1 MPGTGKGATFRAHV
15 MNYKDTVY
23 FQDNDVEMAP
33 SYLVASKE
41 LVKEREKPRWV
52 RRKNIPEVTQSWH
65 NYMVKK
71 VVQDF
76 QV

>member
-1 MPGTGKGATFRAHV
+1 
-15 MNYKDTVY
+15 
-23 FQDNDVEMAP
+23 MAP

-41 LVKEREKPRWV
+41 LVKDKEKPRWV
-52 RRKNIPEVTQSWH
+52 KRKNIPEVTTSWH

-76 QV
+76 QVIKQTW